1 MEWCDTKEHSS
12 IKMLNLEY
20 HKMKKILIVAHNIR
34 FIVQFELNDI
44 KLLQNM
50 GYEVHCAANYKED
63 HVIGNALEIM
73 ESANVK
79 VNQIDCD
86 RSPFRLMKNA
96 KALRQLVRLLRAEK
110 YDGVHCHTP
119 MGGVLARLA
128 ASMVGVKPIL
138 YTAHGFHFFKG
149 APRINWLVYFPVEWL
164 CSFMTDTLITINQ
177 EDYLFAK
184 KYMHA
189 KRVEYIPG
197 VGIDLGRFEKKQAGE
212 NEQKRCELKVPAD
225 KVWVLTVGEMTK
237 NKNHASLIQ
246 AVADIPQVYLTIA
259 GTGEQ
264 QATLSHLI
272 ADLKLEDRVKLLGFR
287 NDVPELCQAADLFAF
302 PSFREGLSVAL
313 MEAMACGKPVVCSK
327 IRGNID
333 LIDKN
338 GGELFDP
345 HDIEDIKQALQ
356 RMMKR
361 NLEETGRYNV
371 QKVKDYNVTNVREK
385 VKEIYTTTIPKSV

>member
-1 MEWCDTKEHSS
+1 
-12 IKMLNLEY
+12 MLNLEY

-79 VNQIDCD
+79 VHQIDCD

-128 ASMVGVKPIL
+128 ASRAGVKPVL

-149 APRINWLVYFPVEWL
+149 APLINWLVYFPVEWL

-197 VGIDLGRFEKKQAGE
+197 VGIDLGRFERKQAGE

-272 ADLKLEDRVKLLGFR
+272 TDLKLEDRVKLLGFR

-345 HDIEDIKQALQ
+345 HDIEDIKQTLQ

-385 VKEIYTTTIPKSV
+385 MKKIYTTTIPKSV